1 MISKEDAQPKCFSI
15 SSAVPAGFFTPSST
29 YSGQELMLIYS
40 IKLKHASFSLLRSP
54 RKQKKFHLTG
64 FNITVLPELSWIFT
78 FFFFSKK
85 QRTKETMAHTSIFLF
100 LFLLV
105 SVYLFSIFFLSKGR
119 SSEQS
124 TYYALLL
131 QFQWPPRAPWLL
143 IHLGHTRIALIHQI
157 NNIKHCI
164 GRTAP
169 PTTKTRKKKCEVSG

>member
-54 RKQKKFHLTG
+54 RKQKKFHLTE

-124 TYYALLL
+124 NLLCL
-131 QFQWPPRAPWLL
+131 ITSIPMAPSSTL
-143 IHLGHTRIALIHQI
+143 AFD
-157 NNIKHCI
+157 
-164 GRTAP
+164 P
-169 PTTKTRKKKCEVSG
+169 SGSYSYSPDSPNQ

>member
-1 MISKEDAQPKCFSI
+1 
-15 SSAVPAGFFTPSST
+15 
-29 YSGQELMLIYS
+29 
-40 IKLKHASFSLLRSP
+40 
-54 RKQKKFHLTG
+54 
-64 FNITVLPELSWIFT
+64 
-78 FFFFSKK
+78 
-85 QRTKETMAHTSIFLF
+85 MAHTSFFLF

-169 PTTKTRKKKCEVSG
+169 PTTRKTRKKNVKDRAKRPIKLLKTSPTTKRRKIDKWVRPKPSMQY